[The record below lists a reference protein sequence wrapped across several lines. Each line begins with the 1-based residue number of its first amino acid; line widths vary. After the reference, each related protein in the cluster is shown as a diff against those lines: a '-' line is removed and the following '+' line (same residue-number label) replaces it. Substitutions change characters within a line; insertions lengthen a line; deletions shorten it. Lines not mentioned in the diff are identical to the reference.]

1 MDIKNSII
9 NEIDNRLKKLE
20 EHKDDVKIEN
30 DNPYSEVTHALSKVI
45 GYSLAGELR
54 SIKEYINKLS

>member
-9 NEIDNRLKKLE
+9 NEIDDRLRRLE
-20 EHKDDVKIEN
+20 EHKDDIKEEN

-45 GYSLAGELR
+45 GYALAGELR
-54 SIKEYINKLS
+54 SIKEYVNKLS